1 MQTVVFRAI
10 TKFDLGDQSFITR
23 TEMNISL
30 KKFIEVEPTHI
41 EYLDC

>member
-10 TKFDLGDQSFITR
+10 NKFDLGDQSFITR

-30 KKFIEVEPTHI
+30 IKFIEVEPTHI